1 MKMKYFKLVFG
12 LCFFASLTMF
22 SQTNRGL
29 WTQKNDSQRQQ
40 VAEKEFT
47 LNFSNLNLT
56 LSNAPIRGEFS
67 GKSNLIIQFPNA
79 EGTLESFRISE
90 ASTMAPE
97 LQVQY
102 PGIRSYVG
110 QGIDD
115 PTAIIRFSVS
125 PQKGLSSMMRS
136 SLHGTT
142 IIEPKNIDEQSYTVF
157 NRSDSNSRRPK
168 FECLTDDVVD
178 QELLDEI
185 LAGTVNRDADDGM
198 LHTFRLALSCTGE
211 YGTWAG
217 GDVASVMAQYNAT
230 MTRVNGIFEIDFATT
245 MVIIAN
251 TEDVIYFDAGS
262 DPYGS
267 NLNSE
272 LQATL
277 TSVIGEANYDVGHLF
292 GQGGSGGN
300 AGCIGCVCVDGL
312 KGSGYTSLA
321 NPMGDD
327 FDIDFVAHELGH
339 QFGANH
345 TFTQSNEGTG
355 ANLEPGSGSTIMGY
369 AGITGSTDV
378 QPHSDAYFHFFS
390 IEQATTHVSS
400 RTCDTETSLTQATPT
415 ADAGNDYTI
424 PATTAFVLEGA
435 GTSDGSTTFCWEQN
449 DEGGP
454 GNTFPSSSDTSGP
467 SFRSLIPTTSPNRF
481 MPAFST
487 VLGGTL
493 GTQWEMVNDVS
504 RVYSF
509 KLTVRDNIVSGGQN
523 KIDDM
528 VVTVDDAAG
537 PFVVTSQTASVTW
550 DAGTTQTVT
559 WDVAGTDSGSV
570 NTPNVDIFVTPD
582 NGVTFIQVASG
593 VPNNGS
599 YGITVPTG
607 AVTSN
612 ARVMVRGAG
621 NIFYAIN
628 SADITIQESEFVMNF
643 GVTDIDI
650 CAPDDAVYNFTY
662 NTFLGFSETTT
673 FSATGNPAGT
683 TVTFSPTTA
692 TADATAVTMTI
703 SGITDANVGANT
715 ITVTGTSASVTKNT
729 DVIANIFSTTFS
741 ALTLAAPSD
750 GAIDVMPPAMLSW
763 NSDSNA
769 NSYLVEVASDAGFA
783 TIVESTSV
791 TTTSYE
797 TTSLDVDTMYYWR
810 VTPSNDCGTGA
821 ASAGWSFT
829 TANIVCDGFASS
841 DVPVA
846 IDNGA
851 ANTVSSTFT
860 IVDGVEISDVDI
872 LLDITHTWTNDLTLT
887 VTSPAGTVVEL
898 TSING
903 GSGDNYTN
911 TLFDDEAATS
921 ISSASP
927 PFTGTFIPEQ
937 ALSAFDGES
946 SLGDWTL
953 TVIDGAGGDGGA
965 LNSWTVFT
973 CGEPV
978 FDADGDGIDD
988 IADNCPMIANVD
1000 QADND
1005 NDGMGDVCDDDDD
1018 NDGILDVNDNCPW
1031 TANNDQS
1038 DIDGDGMGDICD
1050 DDMDG
1055 DGVLNDDDNC
1065 PTTAN
1070 ADQADLDGDGEGD
1083 VCDDDMDGDGVLNAN
1098 DNCLTFANSDQ
1109 ADNDN
1114 DGMGDVC
1121 DDDDDNDSVL
1131 DTADNCPMTPNTD
1144 QSDVNRDDIGDVC
1157 EDCDEDGI
1165 INYYDTDTCDMVVI
1179 EGFSPNSDGINDT
1192 WVIDNINL
1200 YPNNHVRV
1208 YNRQGGLVF
1217 EKKGYAGDWDGVSD
1231 SASSNGTKLPVGSY
1245 MYIVESNEVGI
1256 PPLQGWVYINY

>member
-1 MKMKYFKLVFG
+1 
-12 LCFFASLTMF
+12 MF

-40 VAEKEFT
+40 VTEKEFI
-47 LNFSNLNLT
+47 LNFSNLNQT
-56 LSNAPIRGEFS
+56 LNNAPIRGEFV

-79 EGTLESFRISE
+79 EGKLESFRISE

-97 LQVQY
+97 LQAQY

-178 QELLDEI
+178 QELLDKI

-198 LHTFRLALSCTGE
+198 LHTFRLALSCNGE

-230 MTRVNGIFEIDFATT
+230 MTRVNGVFEIDFATT
-245 MVIIAN
+245 MVLIAN

-267 NLNSE
+267 NLNAE

-277 TSVIGEANYDVGHLF
+277 TSVIGEANYDIGHLV

-300 AGCIGCVCVDGL
+300 AGCIGCVCVDGQ
-312 KGSGYTSLA
+312 KGSGYTSLN
-321 NPMGDD
+321 NPSGDD
-327 FDIDFVAHELGH
+327 FDIDFVAHEMGH

-390 IEQATTHVSS
+390 IEQATAHVSS

-449 DEGGP
+449 DIGGP

-467 SFRSLIPTTSPNRF
+467 SFRSLIPTISPNRY
-481 MPAFST
+481 MPSFST

-504 RVYSF
+504 RVYNF

-528 VVTVDDAAG
+528 VVTVDDTAG

-570 NTPNVDIFVTPD
+570 NTANVDIFVTPD
-582 NGVTFIQVASG
+582 NGATLIQVATG
-593 VPNNGS
+593 VSNNGS
-599 YGITVPTG
+599 YGITVPAG

-612 ARVMVRGAG
+612 ARVMVKGAN

-628 SADITIQESEFVMNF
+628 SANITIQESEFVMNF
-643 GVTDIDI
+643 TDTVLDV

-692 TADATAVTMTI
+692 TADATAVTMTV

-715 ITVTGTSASVTKNT
+715 ITVTGTSASVTKNA
-729 DVIANIFSTTFS
+729 DVIANIFSSTFS

-750 GAIDVMPPAMLSW
+750 GAVDVMPPAMLSW
-763 NSDSNA
+763 NADSNA
-769 NSYLVEVASDAGFA
+769 NSYLVEVSSDAGFA
-783 TIVESTSV
+783 TIVETANV

-797 TTSLDVDTMYYWR
+797 TTMLNVDTMYYWR
-810 VTPSNDCGTGA
+810 VTPSNDCAAGT
-821 ASAGWSFT
+821 ASTAFSFT
-829 TANIVCDGFASS
+829 TANIVCDSFASS

-860 IVDGVEISDVDI
+860 IVDGVEISDVNI

-887 VTSPAGTVVEL
+887 ITSPAGTVVEL

-921 ISSASP
+921 ITSGSP

-1005 NDGMGDVCDDDDD
+1005 NDGLGDVCDDDDD

-1031 TANNDQS
+1031 TSNTDQS
-1038 DIDGDGMGDICD
+1038 DIDGDGIGDVCD

-1065 PTTAN
+1065 PIMAN
-1070 ADQADLDGDGEGD
+1070 SDQADLDGDGEGD
-1083 VCDDDMDGDGVLNAN
+1083 VCDDDMDGDGVSNDS

-1200 YPNNHVRV
+1200 FPNNYVRV

-1217 EKKGYAGDWDGVSD
+1217 EKRGYAGDWDGVSD